1 MKHGT
6 GRGVRGFERI
16 TGKRVV
22 NWFDF
27 FQEAPVVL
35 PIVIDGGRVS
45 LSLMKP
51 V

>member
-6 GRGVRGFERI
+6 GRGVRGFGQI

-27 FQEAPVVL
+27 FEEAPVVL
-35 PIVIDGGRVS
+35 PIVIDAAIVS
-45 LSLMKP
+45 LSSE
-51 V
+51 